1 MGKTDWDVVTNYTD
15 AVTTTLKTV
24 TFPKVQEQVYLRNQG
39 NANFT
44 YTIGSQSGTLI
55 PGQSVT
61 VNQDVSSFTLQAVSG
76 THTFELR
83 AKEKGTERIE
93 DNSSDAMSILVDRS
107 KFTGIIPK
115 DGKTVLFGDSITGLN
130 FDSPTATSSYY
141 YYRGYFTHANVL
153 LGHYFDVVKEA
164 GVGGNSTTQMLARI
178 YTDVVSFNPS
188 WCVVLGGTNDIQNV
202 SSSVTISNLTKIY
215 NILVGRGIKVIAC
228 TIPPCSYMDTTV
240 RKQFVADVNNWIKS
254 YAVNNPNIIVV
265 DWYNSILDSSTGLA
279 LSSMVIDGI
288 HPSASGAYA
297 LGKSMADTL
306 KPYIQV
312 MDNLLIADS
321 GSNIIK
327 NGLMTGNTARTR
339 NSPIF
344 YGGDSMITA
353 QDVFITAMSLMD
365 EESEDGAYTGYP
377 DEYKKKA
384 WPILTLLQ
392 AELLPASASPS
403 VITDNTSIFQVD
415 DRTGLM
421 VLPYGLAAHLLL
433 NEDQNRAAYFNNRYD
448 ELKRK
453 KKAVITKIK
462 DVYGIAP
469 SEEETPATPT
479 PTEETPTDGG
489 DFLYESPSVWDGG
502 EF

>member
-1 MGKTDWDVVTNYTD
+1 
-15 AVTTTLKTV
+15 
-24 TFPKVQEQVYLRNQG
+24 
-39 NANFT
+39 
-44 YTIGSQSGTLI
+44 
-55 PGQSVT
+55 
-61 VNQDVSSFTLQAVSG
+61 
-76 THTFELR
+76 
-83 AKEKGTERIE
+83 
-93 DNSSDAMSILVDRS
+93 
-107 KFTGIIPK
+107 
-115 DGKTVLFGDSITGLN
+115 
-130 FDSPTATSSYY
+130 
-141 YYRGYFTHANVL
+141 
-153 LGHYFDVVKEA
+153 
-164 GVGGNSTTQMLARI
+164 
-178 YTDVVSFNPS
+178 
-188 WCVVLGGTNDIQNV
+188 
-202 SSSVTISNLTKIY
+202 
-215 NILVGRGIKVIAC
+215 
-228 TIPPCSYMDTTV
+228 
-240 RKQFVADVNNWIKS
+240 
-254 YAVNNPNIIVV
+254 
-265 DWYNSILDSSTGLA
+265 
-279 LSSMVIDGI
+279 
-288 HPSASGAYA
+288 
-297 LGKSMADTL
+297 
-306 KPYIQV
+306 
-312 MDNLLIADS
+312 
-321 GSNIIK
+321 
-327 NGLMTGNTARTR
+327 
-339 NSPIF
+339 
-344 YGGDSMITA
+344 MITA
-353 QDVFITAMSLMD
+353 QDVFITTMSLMD